1 MAVHATSLESP
12 SAAPAPVAGRLA
24 GKIALITGG
33 NSGIGLATAE
43 EFLKAGASV
52 VITGRDPSTLQ
63 SATSQLRE
71 LAAADRLVAVRADV
85 TIAQQLDHAMDEVRG
100 RFGRLDV
107 LFVKAGIS
115 ELETIAEVKE
125 KK

>member
-1 MAVHATSLESP
+1 MTAHATSLRSP
-12 SAAPAPVAGRLA
+12 STAPAPVARRLA

-71 LAAADRLVAVRADV
+71 LAAADRLGAVRGDG
-85 TIAQQLDHAMDEVRG
+85 TIAQQLDHAMGGGRG
-100 RFGRLDV
+100 RFGRP
-107 LFVKAGIS
+107 G
-115 ELETIAEVKE
+115 ELVR
-125 KK
+125 

>member
-1 MAVHATSLESP
+1 MIIKLEP
-12 SAAPAPVAGRLA
+12 RRGRNPLPAPATTLDSRPGVPAPPARRLA

-63 SATSQLRE
+63 SATSQPRE
-71 LAAADRLVAVRADV
+71 LAAADRLGPVWADD
-85 TIAQQLDHAMDEVRG
+85 TIAQPLAPAMDER
-100 RFGRLDV
+100 
-107 LFVKAGIS
+107 
-115 ELETIAEVKE
+115 
-125 KK
+125 